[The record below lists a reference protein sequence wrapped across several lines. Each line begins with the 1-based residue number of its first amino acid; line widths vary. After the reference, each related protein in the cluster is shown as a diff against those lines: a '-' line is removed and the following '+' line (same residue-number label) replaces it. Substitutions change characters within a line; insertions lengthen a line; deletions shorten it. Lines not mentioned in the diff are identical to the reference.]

1 MSDRNLVKQ
10 TLRGNRNAYRRLVE
24 RYRNSVYGV
33 AISYT
38 NDFDLAEDL
47 AQEAFIRAYYR
58 LDMLNNG
65 EQFGSWLRK
74 IVLNLCKM
82 DFRKRKT
89 VPLER
94 VDVDPDTIVGS
105 SLPPDEAL
113 EKHENRGQVLDALKQ
128 LSQSDREA
136 VVLYYLD
143 GERIESVGQFMGIS
157 PATVKMRLHR
167 ARKQL
172 REEITNMAKTTLSDQ
187 RLGDQF
193 VNRVDIRTFRDWTLL
208 TDEEIQTTLR
218 EIYTKDLAV
227 ALKGRGED
235 IREVEK
241 RTMSNVSERV
251 RGIIRNFWTE
261 SSVSLE
267 DIEASQKKILRT
279 IHSLQTT
286 GKIRPSSE
294 NQTQQQQ

>member
-10 TLRGNRNAYRRLVE
+10 TLGGNRNAYRRLVE

-58 LDMLNNG
+58 LDMLNDG

-157 PATVKMRLHR
+157 SAAVKMRLHR

-172 REEITNMAKTTLSDQ
+172 RE
-187 RLGDQF
+187 

-267 DIEASQKKILRT
+267 DIEASQKKILQT